1 MEKRM
6 KYDFELK
13 FKFLKFLY
21 KAGVKPPPPNFSPK
35 LENWGWGHDSEEYGI
50 IIVIF

>member
-21 KAGVKPPPPNFSPK
+21 RAGVKPPPPTFPQ
-35 LENWGWGHDSEEYGI
+35 NWKIGVGGMTPRNT
-50 IIVIF
+50 V